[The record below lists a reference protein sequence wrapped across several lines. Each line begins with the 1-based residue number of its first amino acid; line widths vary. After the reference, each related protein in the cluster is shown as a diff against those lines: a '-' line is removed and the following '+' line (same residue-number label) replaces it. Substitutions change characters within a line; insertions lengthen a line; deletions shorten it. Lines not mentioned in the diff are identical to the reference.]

1 MATLAGFPYAEIQF
15 TKEGIIFQP
24 DAVNGLFHLLSELH
38 ITDLLVLSHG
48 WNNDMEEARS
58 LYQRLVTLVAAEI
71 AKRPEL
77 ALRKF
82 AVAGVF
88 WPSKKF
94 AEEALIAGGNA
105 ASLTMATHADVLV
118 DQLKEVRNFFDGNES
133 TAIVEQ
139 AIDKANQFGTDPN
152 APRQYVALIQQ
163 LVAKE
168 SAPNAEEPEDISA
181 SLVDNNDPT
190 DLLNRLS
197 DVQLADTV
205 NSTEGAADLDSSS
218 TAADLDAGGAAGGLF
233 DLSGLIN
240 GARNLLNFTTY
251 YQMKDRAGKVG
262 VLGLNPILNQIK
274 HEFPACK
281 LHLIGHSFGAR
292 VVTAAAAGPNP
303 ASILP
308 VDTLSLLQAAFSH
321 YGFAENYENGKD
333 GLFRSVLTQ
342 HKVRGPIIISQ
353 THNDK
358 AVGVA
363 YAIAS
368 RIAGQVGSFLG
379 DPSDLFGGLGAN
391 GAQKTPGS
399 NDQFNLDSG
408 SVYSFQKSTLYNL
421 NADNCIMDH
430 SDIGHPQVAKAIVS
444 SIAT

>member
-1 MATLAGFPYAEIQF
+1 MATLAGFPYSEIQF
-15 TKEGIIFQP
+15 TKEGIVFQP
-24 DAVNGLFHLLSELH
+24 EAVTGLINLLSESQ
-38 ITDLLVLSHG
+38 ITDLFVLSHG

-58 LYQRLVTLVAAEI
+58 LYQRLGTLLAAEI
-71 AKRPEL
+71 SKRPEF
-77 ALRKF
+77 AGRKF
-82 AVAGVF
+82 AVAGVL

-94 AEEALIAGGNA
+94 SEDDLIAGGGA
-105 ASLTMATHADVLV
+105 ASLTTATSTAVLV
-118 DQLKEVRNFFDGNES
+118 DHLKEVQNFFDGDES
-133 TAIVEQ
+133 MAIVQQ
-139 AIDKANQFGTDPN
+139 AINKAKQFGTDLN

-163 LVAKE
+163 LIAKA
-168 SAPNAEEPEDISA
+168 SAENEGEPEDFSA
-181 SLVDNNDPT
+181 IHVNTDDPT

-197 DVQLADTV
+197 DVQLV
-205 NSTEGAADLDSSS
+205 NSTDFTGGATDLAGS
-218 TAADLDAGGAAGGLF
+218 TTTDVNAGGAAGGLF
-233 DLSGLIN
+233 NLSGLIN

-262 VLGLNPILNQIK
+262 VLGLNPILNRIK
-274 HEFPACK
+274 QTLPNCK

-292 VVTAAAAGPNP
+292 VVTAAAAGPNTT
-303 ASILP
+303 STVP

-333 GLFRSVLTQ
+333 GFFRSVLTQ
-342 HKVRGPIIISQ
+342 HKVQGPIIISQ

-368 RIAGQVGSFLG
+368 RIAGQVGAFLG
-379 DPSDLFGGLGAN
+379 DPNDLFGGIGAN
-391 GAQKTPGS
+391 GAQKTPAS
-399 NDQFNLDSG
+399 NTQFNLDFG
-408 SVYSFQKSTLYNL
+408 SVYSFQKNTLYNL

-430 SDIGHPQVAKAIVS
+430 SDICHPQVANAIVS